1 MSYQNILVAVDD
13 SPISYAAVEH
23 AEQLAKI
30 MNSQVTVLSVLAVD
44 PMIGV
49 DFYKI
54 APSITEYVMAAEKNA
69 QGRLD
74 DIQQTL
80 TQHGVHATTKIA
92 RESSTATA
100 ILKVAEEI
108 QADLIIM
115 GSHGHKGLKKW
126 VLGSVA
132 QEVLS
137 NSHYPV
143 LVVKQAQ

>member
-108 QADLIIM
+108 PADLIIM

-137 NSHYPV
+137 SSHYPV
-143 LVVKQAQ
+143 LVIKQAQ

>member
-108 QADLIIM
+108 QANLIIM

-137 NSHYPV
+137 SSHYPV

>member
-23 AEQLAKI
+23 AERLAKI
-30 MNSQVTVLSVLAVD
+30 LNSQITILSVLAVD
-44 PMIGV
+44 PMLGV

-80 TQHGVHATTKIA
+80 TQHGVQATTKIA

-137 NSHYPV
+137 SSHYPV

>member
-13 SPISYAAVEH
+13 SPISYAAIEH

-44 PMIGV
+44 PMVGV

-80 TQHGVHATTKIA
+80 AQHGVHATTKIA

-137 NSHYPV
+137 SSHYPV

>member
-137 NSHYPV
+137 SSHYPV

>member
-108 QADLIIM
+108 PADLIVM

-137 NSHYPV
+137 SSHYPV
-143 LVVKQAQ
+143 LVIKQAQ

>member
-13 SPISYAAVEH
+13 SPISYAAIEH

-44 PMIGV
+44 PMVGV

-80 TQHGVHATTKIA
+80 AQHGVHATTKIA

>member
-80 TQHGVHATTKIA
+80 TQHGVQATTKIA

-137 NSHYPV
+137 SSHYPV